1 MQRIF
6 IILILLGGVLS
17 CDQTRDVPS
26 NPYHFQAPEH
36 FPPPTYTL
44 ENNPITQAGFDL
56 GKKLFND
63 PILSRDGSIACS
75 NCHAQS
81 VAFADPQHRLSVG
94 VDDRIGIRNAPPLA
108 NLAFF
113 EAYFWDGGVTHLD
126 FVPINAIESEF
137 EMGENL
143 LEVVKK
149 LNTHSQYPG
158 LFRKAFSNQDTIN
171 APRLLHA
178 LSQYMN
184 LLISADAKYD
194 QYIRKETSLTADEL
208 AGLALFEKKCASCH
222 SGALFTNQQYANNGL
237 DSIFTDMGRALVSEG
252 MEDMGKFRVPSLR
265 NVGLT
270 APYMH
275 DGRFSSLEEVLEHY
289 NSGVTP
295 SATLAPQL
303 IQTSRLG
310 IPLTADEQAQLLQFL
325 MTLTDHAFISNE
337 LF

>member
-1 MQRIF
+1 MTRICV
-6 IILILLGGVLS
+6 ILILLVGGWA
-17 CDQTRDVPS
+17 CDRAKEAPLD
-26 NPYHFQAPEH
+26 PYRLQLPKH
-36 FPPPTYTL
+36 FPPLIYNL
-44 ENNPITQAGFDL
+44 DNNPITQAGFDL

-63 PILSRDGSIACS
+63 PILSRDGSVACS
-75 NCHAQS
+75 NCHAQA

-94 VDDRIGIRNAPPLA
+94 VDNLIGIRNAPPLA

-137 EMGENL
+137 EMGEKL
-143 LEVVKK
+143 IGVVHK
-149 LNTHSQYPG
+149 LNRHSQYPS
-158 LFRKAFSNQDTIN
+158 LFQEAFEYQDTIN

-194 QYIRKETSLTADEL
+194 QYVRNEIALTAGEL
-208 AGLALFEKKCASCH
+208 AGLAIFEKKCASCH

-237 DSIFTDMGRALVSEG
+237 DSAFNDRGRALISEG
-252 MEDMGKFRVPSLR
+252 MEDVGKFRVPSLR

-275 DGRFSSLEEVLEHY
+275 DGRFASLEEVLEHY
-289 NSGVTP
+289 NAGIIRS
-295 SATLAPQL
+295 STLAPQL
-303 IQTSRLG
+303 QKAGQLG
-310 IPLTADEQAQLLQFL
+310 IPLTPQEKDQLIQFL
-325 MTLTDHAFISNE
+325 MTLTDYEFISNE